1 LSGGKKLAEERR
13 IYAIDSDTEAERLE
27 RQAQLAEIEK
37 HLEFIPISD
46 ASRVL
51 DVGCGSG
58 SMTRLLAKA
67 NPKAKIVGLDARN
80 EYLEVARQLAEEEGL
95 SNVEYVEGDAFS
107 LPFDND
113 EFDLVWHKYLFQWL
127 HDPKAALAE
136 MKRVTHP
143 GGKVV
148 SCTFDGFML
157 EHYPIDTELQQFLEK
172 VMPNLCDSYA
182 GRKVPG
188 MLTELGFVDIAVEI
202 ERDRLF
208 TVVGRIEDEAR
219 RNLVVQWKAAFPYVT
234 KIWGNEDEA
243 ATFVGRLFDY
253 FDHEDT
259 FSACA
264 LYFVTGT
271 VPRE

>member
-1 LSGGKKLAEERR
+1 MAEERR

-67 NPKAKIVGLDARN
+67 NPKAQIIGFDARN
-80 EYLEVARQLAEEEGL
+80 EYLDVARQLAAEEGL
-95 SNVEYVEGDAFS
+95 SNVEFIEGDAFA
-107 LPFDND
+107 LPFDDD
-113 EFDLVWHKYLFQWL
+113 EFDLVWNKYLMQWL

-136 MKRVTHP
+136 MKRVTRP

-157 EHYPIDTELQQFLEK
+157 EHHPVDAELQQFLEK
-172 VMPNLCDSYA
+172 VMPHICDSYA
-182 GRKVPG
+182 ARKIPG
-188 MLTELGFVDIAVEI
+188 MLTELGFRDVSVEI
-202 ERDRLF
+202 ERDKLF

-219 RNLVVQWKAAFPYVT
+219 RNLDVQWKAGFPYVA

-243 ATFVGRLFDY
+243 ASFVRRLFDY
-253 FDHEDT
+253 FDREDT

-271 VPRE
+271 VPR